1 MGAFAETETAGSAVK
16 DAMKKPAL
24 MFLRFYSEQ
33 ISPCLPPHCR
43 FHPSCSRYTRE
54 AIELNGL
61 IHGSYLGARRI
72 LKCHPWHPG
81 GIDPVPTPVTQ
92 PLPTSRH

>member
-1 MGAFAETETAGSAVK
+1 MKPPHEKNQVLRAVVIRS
-16 DAMKKPAL
+16 
-24 MFLRFYSEQ
+24 LRFYTEQ

-54 AIELNGL
+54 AIEKHGVAR
-61 IHGSYLGARRI
+61 GSYLGARRI

-81 GIDPVPTPVTQ
+81 GIDPVPESQEAPSQ

>member
-1 MGAFAETETAGSAVK
+1 
-16 DAMKKPAL
+16 MKSDPLKKAPL
-24 MFLRFYSEQ
+24 KTVVLRGLRFYSEQ

-54 AIELNGL
+54 AIEKHGL
-61 IHGSYLGARRI
+61 VQGSYLGVRRI

-81 GIDPVPTPVTQ
+81 GFDPVPENQENNSP

>member
-1 MGAFAETETAGSAVK
+1 MNKA
-16 DAMKKPAL
+16 DIKKPAL
-24 MFLRFYSEQ
+24 FLLRFYSEQ

-54 AIELNGL
+54 AIEKHGFTR
-61 IHGSYLGARRI
+61 GSYLGARRI

-81 GIDPVPTPVTQ
+81 GLDPVPDNQIAPDQ
-92 PLPTSRH
+92 PLPTSRY

>member
-1 MGAFAETETAGSAVK
+1 MGAFTETKAAQRI
-16 DAMKKPAL
+16 MKKPIL
-24 MFLRFYSEQ
+24 KILRFYSDQ
-33 ISPCLPPHCR
+33 VSPFLPSRCR
-43 FHPSCSRYTRE
+43 FHPSCSRYTHE
-54 AIELNGL
+54 AIEKHGL
-61 IHGSYLGARRI
+61 AHGSYLGARRI